1 MSVLAWI
8 LGILAIPT
16 VAVLA
21 WLGTVFVK
29 EFRRSLREE
38 NATVAYELPA
48 ASAALGLLPQDQQN
62 TKAAGPTPAVLTAAV
77 AAAEAGDW
85 KPAAALLQDT
95 GKDWERRAVAVARLA
110 TAAAEDD
117 TWLLAWESEH
127 PDSPDAAVLR
137 ARSTVFLA
145 WNIRGGK
152 RARYTTGE
160 QFDGFHRTLERSRE
174 ENARAAALSPDD
186 PIPYVGEIWTA
197 LGLGLPHAHMD
208 RLWDRLTA
216 LAPHHYEAHFGALQ
230 YWCAKWRGSHEQ
242 ARDFAAP
249 AAASAP
255 LGSLLTAFP
264 LIAWFEHYHDGD
276 TPQDAFRTTE
286 VTALVDAALSD
297 AAVAPA
303 DHPRLPEV
311 RHLLAYFLTM
321 QDRDEASVE
330 QFRLVDG
337 YVDALP
343 WRYDPDPAKEYCRL
357 RDITVANAT

>member
-1 MSVLAWI
+1 
-8 LGILAIPT
+8 
-16 VAVLA
+16 
-21 WLGTVFVK
+21 
-29 EFRRSLREE
+29 
-38 NATVAYELPA
+38 
-48 ASAALGLLPQDQQN
+48 
-62 TKAAGPTPAVLTAAV
+62 
-77 AAAEAGDW
+77 
-85 KPAAALLQDT
+85 
-95 GKDWERRAVAVARLA
+95 
-110 TAAAEDD
+110 
-117 TWLLAWESEH
+117 
-127 PDSPDAAVLR
+127 
-137 ARSTVFLA
+137 
-145 WNIRGGK
+145 
-152 RARYTTGE
+152 
-160 QFDGFHRTLERSRE
+160 
-174 ENARAAALSPDD
+174 
-186 PIPYVGEIWTA
+186 
-197 LGLGLPHAHMD
+197 MD

-242 ARDFAAP
+242 ARDFAAR

-297 AAVAPA
+297 AAAAPA

-357 RDITVANAT
+357 RDITVANAA